1 MEKLMKPAKPQSLR
15 IDADAVIALIDWKAT
30 FAEAV
35 VENAQHCA
43 AKSKSSHSVTLTDFR
58 HAARQA
64 LLKLAAAIESGDD
77 VDGRQKAA

>member
-35 VENAQHCA
+35 VENA
-43 AKSKSSHSVTLTDFR
+43 
-58 HAARQA
+58 
-64 LLKLAAAIESGDD
+64 
-77 VDGRQKAA
+77 